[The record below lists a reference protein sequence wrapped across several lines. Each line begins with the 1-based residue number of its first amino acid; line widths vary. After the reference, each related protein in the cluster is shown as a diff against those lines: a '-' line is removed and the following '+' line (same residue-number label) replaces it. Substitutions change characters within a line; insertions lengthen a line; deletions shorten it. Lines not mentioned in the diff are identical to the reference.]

1 MRRMNGSIIGPRITT
16 SISQAYGMWGVDEAA
31 SKLSLLQWP
40 PFTFTI
46 STLVVGGGGSG
57 GYGRGAIPAGGGGAG
72 GVFYSTNVGFTLN
85 NTYTITVG
93 GGTTRATSPGT
104 RYTGNRS
111 TIVGVISGSSQ
122 TITGLGGG
130 GGGSSTSCGF
140 SGTANAQS
148 GGSGGGGGFAG
159 SVYTGQLALAGA
171 GNQPSQNSG
180 ICGTNYGNAGSG
192 SIGGGGG
199 AGGVGLSTN
208 ASNMTGVRRG
218 GIGYQFN
225 INGTNTYYAGGGG
238 AGSAC
243 IGSLGGLG
251 GGGSGGGYFGYAVA
265 SRDGTSNTGGGGGA
279 GGGSGDVTGGAG
291 GSGIVIIKYPGYV
304 GVARGTTGSPS
315 QSTDGSNNIIYT
327 FTSTGSISF

>member
-1 MRRMNGSIIGPRITT
+1 MNGGIIGPRITT
-16 SISQAYGMWGVDEAA
+16 DTTQAYGLWGIDEAA
-31 SKLSLLQWP
+31 NKLSVTKWP
-40 PFTFTI
+40 QFIFNI
-46 STLVVGGGGSG
+46 QTLIVGGGGSG
-57 GYGRGAIPAGGGGAG
+57 GYGRSAIPAGGGGAG
-72 GVFYSTNVGFTLN
+72 GVFYSTNVQVTLS
-85 NTYTITVG
+85 NTYTVTIG

-104 RYTGNRS
+104 RYTGNSS

-159 SVYTGQLALAGA
+159 SVYTGQLALAGN

-208 ASNMTGVRRG
+208 ASNMSGVRRG
-218 GIGYQFN
+218 GTGYQFN

-238 AGSAC
+238 AGTQC

-251 GGGSGGGYFGYAVA
+251 GGGAGGGYFGYAVA
-265 SRDGTSNTGGGGGA
+265 CRDGTANTGGGGGA
-279 GGGSGDVTGGAG
+279 GGGSGDLTGGAG
-291 GSGIVIIKYPGYV
+291 GSGIVIINYPVSV
-304 GVARGTTGSPS
+304 GLAKATTGSPTQGYTCS
-315 QSTDGSNNIIYT
+315 GARIYYT